1 MDNKYTNSSLKN
13 NKQAS
18 EAKTVKKVVK
28 GPVKTKKK
36 SEVSKIAKSIVSE
49 RICYI

>member
-18 EAKTVKKVVK
+18 EVKTVKKVVK

-36 SEVSKIAKSIVSE
+36 SEVSKIAKSIVS
-49 RICYI
+49 